1 MEWLNN
7 ELNENESYVFQ
18 TRAHKSIFLLPPLL
32 ILIGFV
38 LNKIFL
44 YAGIGVL
51 IFCLIKYYG
60 LQYVITDER
69 IIVKKGIFDTRIE
82 SISVNDIY
90 DVIIHQ
96 TIADKVFGSG
106 SVTIFSES
114 RPKEKFKALSK
125 PYDFRHAL
133 YSQLP
138 TKQNNH

>member
-7 ELNENESYVFQ
+7 ELDKNESYVFQ
-18 TRAHKSIFLLPPLL
+18 TRAHKSIFLLAPLL
-32 ILIGFV
+32 ILIGII
-38 LNKIFL
+38 LNKIYL
-44 YAGIGVL
+44 YIGIAVL

-60 LQYVITDER
+60 LQYVITDKR
-69 IIVKKGIFDTRIE
+69 MIIKKGFFDIQIK
-82 SISVNDIY
+82 SISVNEIC

-106 SVTIFSES
+106 SITIFIES
-114 RPKEKFKALSK
+114 RPKEKFKALSR

-138 TKQNNH
+138 TKQNN